1 MFSIDDIERASA
13 ELRRLLE
20 REVAASPAEAI
31 LLSGGLDTSILALL
45 YSRAQPQKPLRA
57 ITVCLEEN
65 SISEPDLRKVAEE
78 WGIEAGLLPSPDKY
92 FACSLARLLGLE
104 HRVISV
110 TARQLLDLMPEVI
123 AHLETFDPMELRNS
137 VVVYCGLRAAARL
150 GLKSIVTGD
159 GADELFAGYSYMY
172 QLGEEELSR
181 YLNYIARIMTFSS
194 KPLGRAL
201 GIKVKTPYTSP
212 EIKKLALAVKASM
225 HVGHRSG
232 RKMGKWLLRL
242 AFAGELPDEFIWRV
256 KTPIEYGSGSTFL
269 PAVIEAAIS
278 NAEFAAKRNEV
289 LQSDGVRLRDKE
301 QLYYYQIY
309 RGLYGAPQRGQT
321 APLCPDCG
329 SALTDAAGNFC
340 RRCGAWGFEKRSQ
353 NNRK

>member
-137 VVVYCGLRAAARL
+137 VVVYCGLRAAAPFNPAHRL
-150 GLKSIVTGD
+150 GDQV
-159 GADELFAGYSYMY
+159 
-172 QLGEEELSR
+172 
-181 YLNYIARIMTFSS
+181 
-194 KPLGRAL
+194 
-201 GIKVKTPYTSP
+201 V
-212 EIKKLALAVKASM
+212 
-225 HVGHRSG
+225 
-232 RKMGKWLLRL
+232 
-242 AFAGELPDEFIWRV
+242 
-256 KTPIEYGSGSTFL
+256 
-269 PAVIEAAIS
+269 EAAVRHGLMTRSEAMERTSCSLATAICTS
-278 NAEFAAKRNEV
+278 SAKR
-289 LQSDGVRLRDKE
+289 S
-301 QLYYYQIY
+301 YP
-309 RGLYGAPQRGQT
+309 AT
-321 APLCPDCG
+321 
-329 SALTDAAGNFC
+329 STT
-340 RRCGAWGFEKRSQ
+340 SQ
-353 NNRK
+353 G